1 MQGKSQPYQLSKK
14 NQIFDINKTF
24 RALKMVAWLFSVHHI
39 EKWLNLAL
47 LCLSNQIKKLFKFIE
62 IKIYSLQLNGCTV
75 LSPLTKNCP
84 LIRGVHFLEN
94 WAMLDLFSKIY
105 YFYTYI
111 WGNQGK
117 WNLSRSFWTK
127 KRKKEMMLNFCN
139 LKCFKVK
146 YQLIKSIMQTLFY
159 HKIIIDM
166 ALLFVQ
172 HSYLL

>member
-1 MQGKSQPYQLSKK
+1 
-14 NQIFDINKTF
+14 
-24 RALKMVAWLFSVHHI
+24 MVAWLFSSHHI
-39 EKWLNLAL
+39 EKKRLNLAL

-62 IKIYSLQLNGCTV
+62 IKIYSLQLNDCTV
-75 LSPLTKNCP
+75 LSPFRRYRWCKKNCP
-84 LIRGVHFLEN
+84 LIRGVRFLEN

-105 YFYTYI
+105 YFYAYI

-117 WNLSRSFWTK
+117 WNLSRSFLTK

-139 LKCFKVK
+139 LKCFKTK